1 MYKLQKLNVEKIVLD
16 ENSKDKLLAQGFE
29 LVESEEAKDDDKKD
43 YSAMTVQELQS
54 LCKDNNLE
62 GYSKLSKEDLVK
74 FLEEK
79 LQ

>member
-16 ENSKDKLLAQGFE
+16 ENSRDKLLAQGFR
-29 LVESEEAKDDDKKD
+29 LVGNEKSKITDKKN
-43 YSAMTVQELQS
+43 YSIMTVQELQN

-79 LQ
+79 M

>member
-16 ENSKDKLLAQGFE
+16 ESSMSKLLAQGFK
-29 LVESEEAKDDDKKD
+29 LVESEKTKDVDEKD
-43 YSAMTVQELQS
+43 YSVMTVQELQN